1 MKRVHILLISS
12 ALLLSSC
19 NTLVKTARTAEVAP
33 SLKSATVVDIV
44 PATDQRITYTLE
56 PTKALQ
62 RGGVN
67 NIKQAVEAEAL
78 AKNGNADA
86 LLEPQYVITKRQG
99 LFGSKVTSITVSG
112 RPVYYQNFR
121 TLNDTVWCNPAFRG
135 VNLYAPQH
143 GSGLFAKKETAG
155 YTAETHSTRP
165 KGFDLLVNP
174 FVGGKYVYNS
184 GGDGYYDDY
193 IDDYYFAGSLWL
205 SVGYQFNP
213 YLFVGAGVGLDPWR
227 GDVGSIP
234 LYFNPRIYFSEKEKG
249 VFVDAKLGSDAYSEF
264 ESLFI
269 GASIGYSFGRLDAAI
284 QYLYYEGTYGY
295 HDAEECRQCGLSVS
309 YRF

>member
-78 AKNGNADA
+78 AKHGNADV
-86 LLEPQYVITKRQG
+86 LLEPQYVITKQTG

-112 RPVYYQNFR
+112 RPAYYQNFR
-121 TLNDTVWCNPAFRG
+121 TLDDSVWCNPAFRG
-135 VNLYAPQH
+135 VSLYAPH
-143 GSGLFAKKETAG
+143 RGSGVFGKKETSG
-155 YTAETHSTRP
+155 YTAEAHPTRP
-165 KGFDLLVNP
+165 KGFAVLVAP
-174 FVGGKYVYNS
+174 FIGKKNVYSYAYGNDVDEYCMAGGLFVS
-184 GGDGYYDDY
+184 
-193 IDDYYFAGSLWL
+193 A
-205 SVGYQFNP
+205 GYQFNP
-213 YLFVGAGVGLDPWR
+213 YFFVGAGLGMDFYD
-227 GDVGSIP
+227 GDFGSIP
-234 LYFNPRIYFSEKEKG
+234 LYINPRIYFSKKKMG
-249 VFVDAKLGSDAYSEF
+249 LFVDGKLGTDFYSEVMG
-264 ESLFI
+264 LFA
-269 GASIGYSFGRLDAAI
+269 GGSVGYSFGRLDIAY
-284 QYLYYEGTYGY
+284 QYLYYESGY
-295 HDAEECRQCGLSVS
+295 DMSGETDCDQWTFSVS